1 MLQEDNEIHKA
12 AKKKKLH
19 PVLLGIIACALL
31 ITGFAL
37 YYNNNTAFCV
47 VVDGEEIG
55 VVKNK
60 EDFQSVI
67 DELAREAEER
77 LGSEVKF
84 LIEADF
90 RRIKG
95 LSLDI
100 TPKEEIKQVLNSKM
114 EYKVKAAA
122 IQISGEKVVWVE
134 DEETARRVLD
144 AVKAAFI
151 KEDENSKLEGVEIE
165 EEVLIVEDYIS
176 PDKLM
181 DKERAVSTLL
191 RGTDEIKVHKVKKGE
206 SLWLIARNNSMTV
219 SDLKNANPDIKSE
232 TLQIGQELNLI
243 VPKPYL
249 NVITK
254 EVITYNKGIPYPT
267 KIEYD
272 DSLWS
277 WETRIKQNGIY
288 GTKEVTARVVRKNGV
303 EVEREIL
310 NERVLK
316 EPVYRILTRGTK
328 TAPSRGTGRFLWPTI
343 GRISSPF
350 GKRGREFHTGVDI
363 AASVGTPV
371 KAADSG
377 TVTFAGWNG
386 GYGRLIIV
394 DHGNGFTTY
403 YAHNSKLLVGVGDKV
418 EKGQTISL
426 VGSSGRSTG
435 PHLHFEIRK
444 NGEPLNP
451 LNFFEK

>member
-1 MLQEDNEIHKA
+1 MLQEDNETHKT
-12 AKKKKLH
+12 AKKRRLH

-100 TPKEEIKQVLNSKM
+100 TPKEEIKQVLNSIM

-122 IQISGEKVVWVE
+122 VQISGEKVVWVE
-134 DEETARRVLD
+134 DEEAARRVLD

-151 KEDENSKLEGVEIE
+151 KEDENSKLEDVEIE

-206 SLWLIARNNSMTV
+206 SFWLIARNNSMTV

-249 NVITK
+249 NVVTR
-254 EVITYNKGIPYPT
+254 EVITYNMGIPYST

-277 WETRIKQNGIY
+277 WETRVKQNGIY

-303 EVEREIL
+303 EIEREIL
-310 NERVLK
+310 EERVLK

-363 AASVGTPV
+363 AAPVGTPV

-426 VGSSGRSTG
+426 VGNSGRSTG

>member
-47 VVDGEEIG
+47 VVDGEEVG

-303 EVEREIL
+303 EIEREIL
-310 NERVLK
+310 EERVLK

-363 AASVGTPV
+363 AAPVGTPV
-371 KAADSG
+371 RAADSG

-451 LNFFEK
+451 LNFFKK